1 VGGIIHRWPP
11 SVGGGFGCRQAFVFL
26 QGAGPFRFSR
36 FIAAFGREVLLAA
49 ARFQCPY
56 WGTLSPG
63 RAAHPPAFALSGPCT
78 RYLLAFP
85 ATGSGG
91 HPCPYGASF
100 GILPHVACKAGVN
113 PGGPRGAFKPAKP
126 CSSHDAPCAP
136 YCRVDSVHQ
145 KADIHTIQSRRE
157 ALIKP
162 GL

>member
-1 VGGIIHRWPP
+1 MPLLAAAA
-11 SVGGGFGCRQAFVFL
+11 FGRRSLLTAARPLVFL
-26 QGAGPFRFSR
+26 QGAGPFRSSR
-36 FIAAFGREVLLAA
+36 FIATFGGRTSSAA
-49 ARFQCPY
+49 AELLCPC

-63 RAAHPPAFALSGPCT
+63 RAAHPPAFALSGPYI

-113 PGGPRGAFKPAKP
+113 PGGPRGAFESAKP
-126 CSSHDAPCAP
+126 CSSHGAQCPP
-136 YCRVDSVHQ
+136 YRRVGTTHQ
-145 KADIHTIQSRRE
+145 KAYINIIQPRRE
-157 ALIKP
+157 ALMKP